1 MFEHAL
7 DHAFEQVNKT
17 VEIKGFRK
25 GHAPRAIYR
34 SQMRG
39 VESLYDEAINHAL
52 QDTYYEAVT
61 EHNIGVVA
69 QPKIH
74 LEVEK
79 VKRGQDFTYE
89 VTVAVKPEVKLGA
102 YKGVE
107 VKKPTLQVTE
117 EEVEAEIKKEL
128 EKNAEMVLKE
138 EEGVLENGD
147 TAVFEFA
154 GSVASVPFEGGTAEN
169 HELVIGSGQ
178 FIPGFEEQ
186 MVGMKPEEAKER
198 RRDVPGRL
206 PCRSLPRRQGSR
218 LRRQTARDR
227 GPSDSRPRRRIRQG
241 SEFGRHRQRHILRKQ
256 DPRRSRGREDRT
268 REKRPDQPGRR
279 QSRRRGRLRRP
290 EEMILEET
298 QKMKEQT
305 ERQMKGYGLDF
316 KTYLQYMGKT
326 EEQYMDELKAEAGR
340 NLKAQLTIEAVGKL
354 ENFAIAD
361 EEIEAKYADVV
372 EQYKSQKVTLGTSQG
387 GDPARCRQGRDPFPQ
402 GPRLLGRKRRS
413 NRIEMPVRR
422 AAGLF
427 FPSGESISKSSTNR
441 SHKDMLL

>member
-1 MFEHAL
+1 MIIDKLSGSRVRFEVTVSKELFEHAL
-7 DHAFEQVNKT
+7 DHAFEKVNKT

-25 GHAPRAIYR
+25 GHAPRAIYEAKY
-34 SQMRG
+34 G

-61 EHNIGVVA
+61 EHNIDVVA

-107 VKKPTLQVTE
+107 VKKPSLQVTA
-117 EEVEAEIKKEL
+117 EEVQAEIKKEL
-128 EKNAEMVLKE
+128 EKNAEMILKE
-138 EEGVLENGD
+138 EGSLENGD
-147 TAVFEFA
+147 TAVFDFA
-154 GSVASVPFEGGTAEN
+154 GSVAGVPFEGGTAEN

-186 MVGMKPEEAKER
+186 MVGMKPEEAK
-198 RRDVPGRL
+198 DVVVTFPADYHEA
-206 PCRSLPRRQGSR
+206 SLAGKEAVFAVKLHEIKVRQIPALDDEFVKDLNLEGV
-218 LRRQTARDR
+218 QTAEAYENKVR
-227 GPSDSRPRRRIRQG
+227 GDLAAAKIERAKNDVTNQVVAKVVEG
-241 SEFGRHRQRHILRKQ
+241 AVF
-256 DPRRSRGREDRT
+256 DV
-268 REKRPDQPGRR
+268 
-279 QSRRRGRLRRP
+279 P

-340 NLKAQLTIEAVGKL
+340 NLKAQLTIEAVGKA
-354 ENFAIAD
+354 ENFEIAD
-361 EEIEAKYADVV
+361 AEIEAKYLDVV
-372 EQYKSQKVTLGTSQG
+372 DQYKSQKVTLEQAKAAIPL
-387 GDPARCRQGRDPFPQ
+387 DAVKEEIRF
-402 GPRLLGRKRRS
+402 RKALDFLVD
-413 NRIEMPVRR
+413 NAVQTE
-422 AAGLF
+422 
-427 FPSGESISKSSTNR
+427 
-441 SHKDMLL
+441 

>member
-1 MFEHAL
+1 MIIDKLSGSRVRFEVTVSKELFEHAL

-25 GHAPRAIYR
+25 GHAPRAVYEAKY
-34 SQMRG
+34 G

-61 EHNIGVVA
+61 EHNIDVVA

-107 VKKPTLQVTE
+107 VKKPSLQVTA
-117 EEVEAEIKKEL
+117 EEVQAEIKKEL
-128 EKNAEMVLKE
+128 EKNAEMILKE
-138 EEGVLENGD
+138 EGSLENGD
-147 TAVFEFA
+147 TAVFDFA
-154 GSVASVPFEGGTAEN
+154 GSVAGVPFEGGTAEN

-186 MVGMKPEEAKER
+186 MVGMKPEEAK
-198 RRDVPGRL
+198 DVVVTFPADYHEA
-206 PCRSLPRRQGSR
+206 SLAGKEAVFAVKLHEIKVRQIPALDDEFVKDLNLEGV
-218 LRRQTARDR
+218 QTAEAYENKVR
-227 GPSDSRPRRRIRQG
+227 GDLAAAKIERAKNDVTNQVVAKVVEG
-241 SEFGRHRQRHILRKQ
+241 AVF
-256 DPRRSRGREDRT
+256 DV
-268 REKRPDQPGRR
+268 
-279 QSRRRGRLRRP
+279 P

-340 NLKAQLTIEAVGKL
+340 NLKAQLTIEAVGKA
-354 ENFAIAD
+354 ENFEIAD
-361 EEIEAKYADVV
+361 AEIEAKYLDVV
-372 EQYKSQKVTLGTSQG
+372 EQYKSQKVTLEQAKAAIPL
-387 GDPARCRQGRDPFPQ
+387 DAVKEEIRF
-402 GPRLLGRKRRS
+402 RKALDFL
-413 NRIEMPVRR
+413 V
-422 AAGLF
+422 
-427 FPSGESISKSSTNR
+427 ESAVQVE
-441 SHKDMLL
+441 

>member
-1 MFEHAL
+1 MIIDKLSGSRVRFEVTVSKELFEHAL
-7 DHAFEQVNKT
+7 DHAFEKVNKT

-25 GHAPRAIYR
+25 GHAPRAIYEAKY
-34 SQMRG
+34 G

-52 QDTYYEAVT
+52 QDTYYDAVT
-61 EHNIGVVA
+61 EHNIDVVA

-107 VKKPTLQVTE
+107 VKKPSLQVTA
-117 EEVEAEIKKEL
+117 EEVQAEIKKEL
-128 EKNAEMVLKE
+128 EKSAEMILKE
-138 EEGVLENGD
+138 EGSLENGD
-147 TAVFEFA
+147 TAVFDFA
-154 GSVASVPFEGGTAEN
+154 GSVAGVPFEGGTAEN

-186 MVGMKPEEAKER
+186 MVGMKPEEAK
-198 RRDVPGRL
+198 DVVVTFPADYHEA
-206 PCRSLPRRQGSR
+206 SLAGKEAVFAVKLHEIKVRQIPALDDEFVKDLNLEGV
-218 LRRQTARDR
+218 QTAEAYENKVR
-227 GPSDSRPRRRIRQG
+227 GDLAAAKIERAKNDVTNQVVAKVVEG
-241 SEFGRHRQRHILRKQ
+241 AVF
-256 DPRRSRGREDRT
+256 DV
-268 REKRPDQPGRR
+268 
-279 QSRRRGRLRRP
+279 P

-340 NLKAQLTIEAVGKL
+340 NLKAQLTIEAVGKA
-354 ENFAIAD
+354 ENFEIAD
-361 EEIEAKYADVV
+361 AEIEAKYLDVV
-372 EQYKSQKVTLGTSQG
+372 EQYKSQKVTLEQAKAAIPL
-387 GDPARCRQGRDPFPQ
+387 DAVKEEIRF
-402 GPRLLGRKRRS
+402 RKALDFLVD
-413 NRIEMPVRR
+413 NAVQTE
-422 AAGLF
+422 
-427 FPSGESISKSSTNR
+427 
-441 SHKDMLL
+441 